1 VLQEWE
7 DILLD
12 FAGYGEFS
20 LSSTFSQTYY
30 PGHHNFIEILVLDPG
45 LEPGIDPALLES
57 MESENIRGWI
67 VMQDSANVSPTLTS
81 RIYVWTLDN
90 RLIIAR

>member
-1 VLQEWE
+1 
-7 DILLD
+7 
-12 FAGYGEFS
+12 
-20 LSSTFSQTYY
+20 
-30 PGHHNFIEILVLDPG
+30 
-45 LEPGIDPALLES
+45 LLES